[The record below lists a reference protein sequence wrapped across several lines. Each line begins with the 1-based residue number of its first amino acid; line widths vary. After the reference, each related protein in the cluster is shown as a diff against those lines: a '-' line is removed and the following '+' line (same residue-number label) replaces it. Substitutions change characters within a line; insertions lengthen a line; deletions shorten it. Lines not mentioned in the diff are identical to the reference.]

1 MHARLD
7 PRSATGAGYNAE
19 AVDSQLWTFVIVA
32 TFLAV
37 TPGADT
43 LLVVRNVLT
52 RGRTAGLATIG
63 GIAAGCFVHAA
74 LSAIGVSLILVR
86 SAEAFE
92 AVKLGGA
99 AYLVVLGVQSVR
111 RWLRADD
118 GPVGPEATRAAGGP
132 GSWRLRSLL
141 EGLLTNVLNPK
152 VGIFYLAF
160 LPQFIAPGDPVL
172 ARSLL
177 LGGLHVGIGVVWL
190 SLLCFGL
197 GRIRPLVESRRWR
210 ARLEGASG
218 VVLIGLGVRLA
229 AERR

>member
-1 MHARLD
+1 MDSRLW
-7 PRSATGAGYNAE
+7 A
-19 AVDSQLWTFVIVA
+19 FVIVA

-86 SAEAFE
+86 SAEAFA

-99 AYLVVLGVQSVR
+99 AYLIVLGVQSVR

-118 GPVGPEATRAAGGP
+118 GPSGPEAGHAAGGP
-132 GSWRLRSLL
+132 GSSRLRSLL
-141 EGLLTNVLNPK
+141 EGLLTNILNPK
-152 VGIFYLAF
+152 VRIFYLAF
-160 LPQFIAPGDPVL
+160 LPQFVAPGDPVL

-190 SLLCFGL
+190 SLLAFGL

-218 VVLIGLGVRLA
+218 VVLIALGIRLA

>member
-1 MHARLD
+1 
-7 PRSATGAGYNAE
+7 
-19 AVDSQLWTFVIVA
+19 VDSQLWAFVIVA

-52 RGRTAGLATIG
+52 RGRAAGLATIG

-74 LSAIGVSLILVR
+74 LSAIGVSLLLVR
-86 SAEAFE
+86 SAAAFE
-92 AVKLGGA
+92 AVKLAGA
-99 AYLVVLGVQSVR
+99 AYLIVLGVQSVR

-118 GPVGPEATRAAGGP
+118 GPAGEAPRAAGGP
-132 GSWRLRSLL
+132 GSSRLRSLL

-190 SLLCFGL
+190 SLLTFGL

-218 VVLIGLGVRLA
+218 GVLIALGVRLA